1 MTQKII
7 KYKITDPSLFKFQV
21 IQYVRRYD
29 TFCFLDSN
37 DCKKEDNT
45 FDYLIAFSKINET
58 NNRNNPIDEL
68 DYFLNANKNWAFGY
82 LSYDLKNYIE
92 NLDSKNYDSH
102 DFPVIHF
109 FIPQIILKVKGFEL
123 TIITSLSDSKRFFD
137 DLLTEIQS
145 HKLKLN
151 NSFKVNLKPRVN
163 KDTYVK
169 NIHEIKKHLKRG
181 DIYEMNYCQEFYA
194 DDIHIDPFSLFYNLN
209 NLSQAP
215 FSSFYRVKNNY
226 ILCASPERFLK
237 RIGNTIISQPI
248 KGTIKREQD
257 CLVDQ
262 KNQNKLLNS
271 SKDIAEN
278 VMIVDLVRNDLSRF
292 ALKNSVVVNEL
303 SKLYTYKDVH
313 HLISTISCKIA
324 QNTSFVDIIKSTFP
338 MGSMTGA
345 PKIRSMELIENFE
358 STLRGAYSGSIG
370 YISPEKEFDF
380 NVIIRSL
387 FYNQQSKYLSCM
399 VGGAITL
406 DSDPE
411 SEYQECL
418 IKAKSVFKVLG
429 Q

>member
-7 KYKITDPSLFKFQV
+7 KYKITDPALFKLQV
-21 IQYVRRYD
+21 IEYVRRFD

-37 DCKKEDNT
+37 DCKKKDNS

-58 NNRNNPIDEL
+58 NNSNDPIHEL
-68 DYFLNANKNWAFGY
+68 DHFLNANKNWAFGY

-92 NLDSKNYDSH
+92 NLDSQNYDNH
-102 DFPVIHF
+102 AFPVIHF
-109 FIPQIILKVKGFEL
+109 FIPQIILKIKEFEL
-123 TIITSLSDSKRFFD
+123 SIITSLSDSKSFFD
-137 DLLTEIQS
+137 ELLTEIQS
-145 HKLKLN
+145 HKLKIKN
-151 NSFKVNLKPRVN
+151 TFKVNLKSRVD
-163 KDTYVK
+163 KATYIK
-169 NIHEIKKHLKRG
+169 NIHKIKRHLKRG

-194 DDIHIDPFSLFYNLN
+194 DSILIDPFSLFFNLN
-209 NLSQAP
+209 CLSKAP

-237 RIGNTIISQPI
+237 RTGNTIISQPI

-257 CLVDQ
+257 HLVDEEN
-262 KNQNKLLNS
+262 KNKLLNS

-292 ALKNSVVVNEL
+292 AQKNTVIVNEL

-313 HLISTISCKIA
+313 HLISTISCKIP
-324 QNTSFVDIIKSTFP
+324 QNMSVVDIIKSTFP

-345 PKIRSMELIENFE
+345 PKIRSMELIEHFE

-418 IKAKSVFKVLG
+418 IKAKSIFKVLG

>member
-7 KYKITDPSLFKFQV
+7 KYKITDPSLFKLQV

-37 DCKKEDNT
+37 DCEKEDNT

-58 NNRNNPIDEL
+58 NNSYNPIDEF

-163 KDTYVK
+163 KDTYIK
-169 NIHEIKKHLKRG
+169 NIHEIKRYLKSG

-194 DDIHIDPFSLFYNLN
+194 DDILIDPFSLFYNLN
-209 NLSQAP
+209 SLSQAP

-257 CLVDQ
+257 YLVDQ

-292 ALKNSVVVNEL
+292 ALKNTVVVNEL

-313 HLISTISCKIA
+313 HLISTISCTIA
-324 QNTSFVDIIKSTFP
+324 QNTRFVDIIKSTFP

-418 IKAKSVFKVLG
+418 IKAKSIFKVLG
-429 Q
+429 K

>member
-7 KYKITDPSLFKFQV
+7 KYKITDPSLFKLQV

-58 NNRNNPIDEL
+58 NNRNNPLDEL

-123 TIITSLSDSKRFFD
+123 TIITSLLDEKRFFD

-194 DDIHIDPFSLFYNLN
+194 DDILIDPFSLFYNLN
-209 NLSQAP
+209 SLSQAP

-292 ALKNSVVVNEL
+292 ALKNTVVVNEL

-411 SEYQECL
+411 SEYKECL

>member
-58 NNRNNPIDEL
+58 NNRNNPLDEL

-292 ALKNSVVVNEL
+292 ALKNTVVVNEL

>member
-7 KYKITDPSLFKFQV
+7 KYKITDPSLFKLQV

-58 NNRNNPIDEL
+58 NNRNNPLDEL

-194 DDIHIDPFSLFYNLN
+194 DDILIDPFSLFYNLN

-257 CLVDQ
+257 YVVDQ

-292 ALKNSVVVNEL
+292 ALKNTVVVNEL

-313 HLISTISCKIA
+313 HLISTISCTIA

-358 STLRGAYSGSIG
+358 QLY
-370 YISPEKEFDF
+370 K
-380 NVIIRSL
+380 
-387 FYNQQSKYLSCM
+387 K
-399 VGGAITL
+399 
-406 DSDPE
+406 
-411 SEYQECL
+411 
-418 IKAKSVFKVLG
+418 
-429 Q
+429 

>member
-262 KNQNKLLNS
+262 KNQNKLINS

-292 ALKNSVVVNEL
+292 ALKNTVVVNEL

>member
-7 KYKITDPSLFKFQV
+7 KYKITDPSLFKLQV

-37 DCKKEDNT
+37 DYENKDNT

-58 NNRNNPIDEL
+58 NNRNNPLDEL

-194 DDIHIDPFSLFYNLN
+194 DDILIDPFSLFYNLN
-209 NLSQAP
+209 SLSQAP

-292 ALKNSVVVNEL
+292 ALKNTVVVNEL

-313 HLISTISCKIA
+313 HLISTISCTIA
-324 QNTSFVDIIKSTFP
+324 QNTRFVDIIKSTFP

-418 IKAKSVFKVLG
+418 IKAKSIFKVLG
-429 Q
+429 K